1 MNRCFWVCL
10 MACLCF
16 SCQESDKQRF
26 TRLVEEWDGKEI
38 TFPSQTVF
46 TVQGRDTVDFRWEA
60 SPYRI
65 VTYVDSIGCASCKLQ
80 LPKWKQLIAETDSLF
95 GKGRLAYVFYFHP
108 KDLRELMYLTRRD
121 AFTYPVCFDREDAFN
136 RLNRFPSE
144 MSLQTFLLDKN
155 NRVVAIG
162 NPVHNPRVKELYLN
176 IVGGKS
182 SAPSDTKQTIAL
194 LSEREVKFGSFPMA
208 EKQQREVRL
217 KNTGDGLYPCG
228 IQQSAG
234 PSGRRNQTADCL
246 RSGRGRS
253 FPQDGRR
260 LLQYSGCPVAHYCS
274 GRSVSAKLNCGKLCF
289 VILNGVKDLVYI
301 YIYVFEMLHCVQH
314 DK

>member
-217 KNTGDGLYPCG
+217 KNTGDVPLVIHGVDTSCG
-228 IQQSAG
+228 CTRVEYSKQPVRPGEEAKLLIVYAADEAG
-234 PSGRRNQTADCL
+234 HFHKTVDVYCNTADAPL
-246 RSGRGRS
+246 RIT
-253 FPQDGRR
+253 
-260 LLQYSGCPVAHYCS
+260 VA
-274 GRSVSAKLNCGKLCF
+274 GEA
-289 VILNGVKDLVYI
+289 LV
-301 YIYVFEMLHCVQH
+301 QN
-314 DK
+314 

>member
-217 KNTGDGLYPCG
+217 KNTGDVPLVIHGVDTSCG
-228 IQQSAG
+228 CTRVEYTKQPVRPGEEAKLLIVYAADEAG
-234 PSGRRNQTADCL
+234 HFHKTVDVYCNTADAPL
-246 RSGRGRS
+246 RIT
-253 FPQDGRR
+253 
-260 LLQYSGCPVAHYCS
+260 VA
-274 GRSVSAKLNCGKLCF
+274 GEA
-289 VILNGVKDLVYI
+289 LV
-301 YIYVFEMLHCVQH
+301 QN
-314 DK
+314 

>member
-208 EKQQREVRL
+208 E
-217 KNTGDGLYPCG
+217 
-228 IQQSAG
+228 S
-234 PSGRRNQTADCL
+234 
-246 RSGRGRS
+246 
-253 FPQDGRR
+253 
-260 LLQYSGCPVAHYCS
+260 
-274 GRSVSAKLNCGKLCF
+274 SVKYG
-289 VILNGVKDLVYI
+289 
-301 YIYVFEMLHCVQH
+301 
-314 DK
+314 

>member
-1 MNRCFWVCL
+1 MMKRFVVFGL
-10 MACLCF
+10 FPFFLL
-16 SCQESDKQRF
+16 SCKESGKARL
-26 TRLVEEWDGKEI
+26 TRLVEEWEGKEVV
-38 TFPSQTVF
+38 FPRQAVF
-46 TVQGRDTVDFRWEA
+46 TVQGRDTVAFRWQDA
-60 SPYRI
+60 PYRI

-95 GKGRLAYVFYFHP
+95 GKFHP

-217 KNTGDGLYPCG
+217 KNTGDVPLVIHGVDTSCG
-228 IQQSAG
+228 CTRVEYSKQPVRPGEETKLLIVYEADEAG
-234 PSGRRNQTADCL
+234 HFHKTVDVYCNTADAPL
-246 RSGRGRS
+246 RIT
-253 FPQDGRR
+253 
-260 LLQYSGCPVAHYCS
+260 VA
-274 GRSVSAKLNCGKLCF
+274 GEA
-289 VILNGVKDLVYI
+289 LV
-301 YIYVFEMLHCVQH
+301 QN
-314 DK
+314 

>member
-217 KNTGDGLYPCG
+217 KNTGDVPLVIHGVDTSCG
-228 IQQSAG
+228 CT
-234 PSGRRNQTADCL
+234 RVE
-246 RSGRGRS
+246 
-253 FPQDGRR
+253 
-260 LLQYSGCPVAHYCS
+260 YS
-274 GRSVSAKLNCGKLCF
+274 K
-289 VILNGVKDLVYI
+289 
-301 YIYVFEMLHCVQH
+301 
-314 DK
+314 